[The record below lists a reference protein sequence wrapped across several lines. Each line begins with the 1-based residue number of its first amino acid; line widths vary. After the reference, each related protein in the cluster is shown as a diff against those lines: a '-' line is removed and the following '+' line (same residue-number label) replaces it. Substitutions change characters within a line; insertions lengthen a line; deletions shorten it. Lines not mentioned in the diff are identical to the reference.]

1 MKLEELPIK
10 KHEYITVYTAIFP
23 GIAKVFYLI
32 ATKEGWKN
40 AAIFELNEG
49 SELDIRTSEVKD
61 EYGNIITTLVIDRTP
76 LRLNFIPINDMQFPE
91 GKCVLRNIMPVP
103 PFSETLC
110 NYIKCLKEV

>member
-1 MKLEELPIK
+1 MKLEELQIK
-10 KHEYITVYTAIFP
+10 KREYITVYTGIFP
-23 GIAKVFYLI
+23 GVAKVFYLI

-76 LRLNFIPINDMQFPE
+76 LRLNFIPINYMQFPE
-91 GKCVLRNIMPVP
+91 GKFVLKNIMPVP
-103 PFSETLC
+103 PFSETFG
-110 NYIKCLKEV
+110 NYIKCIKEV